1 MPKSLNSTNLELQG
15 ISDTCK
21 LLGLENY
28 DPVKFIELI
37 RTAYSN
43 IADMEISMSNYG
55 DKYDN
60 ARVYFWRETTKQ
72 IKDNLGR
79 ILLQL
84 DKQTADE
91 TIEAEIYARDLS
103 RD

>member
-1 MPKSLNSTNLELQG
+1 MEPKTPGTEVTEATETAFPELWNVNDLSQ
-15 ISDTCK
+15 T
-21 LLGLENY
+21 
-28 DPVKFIELI
+28 
-37 RTAYSN
+37 N